1 MADDGILIEEGGN
14 PCLEGCQ
21 RTEISCRNDCGYN
34 QDCVRKCGDD
44 YRKCE
49 AKCKPIAD

>member
-1 MADDGILIEEGGN
+1 MADDTGMVIEETGN

-21 RTEISCRNDCGYN
+21 RVEISCRNDCGYN
-34 QDCVRKCGDD
+34 QSCATKCGDD

-49 AKCKPIAD
+49 AKCR